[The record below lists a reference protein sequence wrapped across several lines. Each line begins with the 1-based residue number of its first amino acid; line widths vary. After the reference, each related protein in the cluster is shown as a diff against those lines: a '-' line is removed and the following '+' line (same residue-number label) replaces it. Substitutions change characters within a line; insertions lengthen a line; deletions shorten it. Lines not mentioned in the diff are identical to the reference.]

1 LIHTPKN
8 WIQKNTIHIQGGGTW
23 IGVRANPSP
32 CAALFVLHAWRGGGR
47 KRVFIPRVHHLLLY
61 VQSPVCDLGFF
72 FRLSWF
78 IFGAFFSFFCFCGG
92 AFSFLFLV
100 ALSIF
105 GRNGGGG
112 L

>member
-1 LIHTPKN
+1 MRGEEEEGSECLS
-8 WIQKNTIHIQGGGTW
+8 QECTIFFSMCKVLCVTW
-23 IGVRANPSP
+23 A
-32 CAALFVLHAWRGGGR
+32 
-47 KRVFIPRVHHLLLY
+47 
-61 VQSPVCDLGFF
+61 FF